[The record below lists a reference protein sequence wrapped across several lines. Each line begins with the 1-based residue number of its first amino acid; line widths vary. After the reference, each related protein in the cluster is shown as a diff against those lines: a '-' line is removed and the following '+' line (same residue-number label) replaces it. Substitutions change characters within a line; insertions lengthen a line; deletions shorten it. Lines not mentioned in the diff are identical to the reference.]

1 MNTQLFDKDQLN
13 IEEIFKKFYEVP
25 DYQREYVWR
34 KANVLALLNDIYCAF
49 KENAQNAYFI
59 GTTVVAT
66 NLKSSS
72 LEVIDGQQ
80 RLTTLFILLSIF
92 TQKVTNDR
100 QQFLNDLIKNKS
112 WDSFGDLS
120 SRYHLNLN
128 YANAQK
134 FLEIINTQPS
144 NLIKQLH
151 SDYGNRLPDTI
162 KNLYNAYQQI
172 NDFLDE
178 HCSSAE
184 ELFAFITYTLHQVF
198 VLQITTDINKALQI
212 FETINERGVGLN
224 PLDLIKNRLFCHI
237 DKKDFK
243 ILKDK
248 WQEIFKLFRKNETHK
263 LRFIRYFLMAN
274 FPDKIDSGIYKNGII
289 RTDDI
294 FDFTSNLEDIS
305 KPQDFLQNLYQ
316 AALDYNGF
324 LEGKLNGEDNEQLQN
339 INTLNGGLSTYIIA
353 LLSAKNLPLPILKHF
368 IKQVESFM
376 FFYII
381 PGNNTNALERECAS
395 WAKQLYSLS
404 KIQNEEEQLSSYNKF
419 ITSALITPTQQRMNN
434 FDDYFRRLQMGKNR
448 TRTRYILNKISLYV
462 QEKWNGCHVSSNLFS
477 GLDIE
482 HILPNHPKEGLREAF
497 GVEIY
502 EEYKNRLGNLTL
514 LEAPLNRSL
523 GNDFFEIK
531 KQTYTT
537 SNCVFTKSI
546 IALPNTTGATSQ
558 HGHFF
563 QYIPHWDVWTKES
576 IEQRQEL
583 LLKLTK
589 KVWPLEIYTK

>member
-1 MNTQLFDKDQLN
+1 MNSQLFDKDQLN
-13 IEEIFKKFYEVP
+13 IEEIFNKFYEVP

-34 KANVLALLNDIYCAF
+34 TANVLALLNDIYSAF
-49 KENAQNAYFI
+49 KENSQNGYFI
-59 GTTVVAT
+59 GTTVVA
-66 NLKSSS
+66 NNPYNAS

-80 RLTTLFILLSIF
+80 RLTTLFILLSVF
-92 TQKVTNDR
+92 TQKVVNDH
-100 QQFLNDLIKNKS
+100 QKFLSDLIKNKS
-112 WDSFGDLS
+112 WDSSGKLS

-134 FLEIINTQPS
+134 FLEIINTQPD

-151 SDYGNRLPDTI
+151 TDYGSRLPDTI

-178 HCSSAE
+178 HCTTSE

-198 VLQITTDINKALQI
+198 VLQITTDINRALQI

-274 FPDKIDSGIYKNGII
+274 FPDQIDSSIYKNGIL
-289 RTDDI
+289 RTNDI
-294 FDFTSNLEDIS
+294 FNFTSKLDNINDPYS
-305 KPQDFLQNLYQ
+305 FLDNLYQ
-316 AALDYNGF
+316 AASDYNGF
-324 LEGKLNGEDNEQLQN
+324 LEGKLNGEENDQLQN

-353 LLSAKNLPLPILKHF
+353 LLAAKNLPQPILKHF

-381 PGNNTNALERECAS
+381 PGNNTNALERDCAN
-395 WAKQLYSLS
+395 WARQIHSLS
-404 KIQNEEEQLSSYNKF
+404 KIQNEEEQLAAYNKF
-419 ITSALITPTQQRMNN
+419 ITDALINPTQQKMDN
-434 FDDYFRRLQMGKNR
+434 FDDYFKRFQMGKNR

-462 QEKWNGCHVSSNLFS
+462 QEKWNGSKAPNDWFS
-477 GLDIE
+477 RLDIE
-482 HILPNHPKEGLREAF
+482 HILPNHPKEELKEAF
-497 GVEIY
+497 GTEIY
-502 EEYKNRLGNLTL
+502 EDYKNRLGNLTL

-531 KQTYTT
+531 KQTYATT
-537 SNCVFTKSI
+537 NCVFTKGIVGLSI
-546 IALPNTTGATSQ
+546 TTGATSQ
-558 HGHFF
+558 HGQFF
-563 QYIPHWDVWTKES
+563 QNLPHWNTWTKEA

-589 KVWPLEIYTK
+589 EVWTLTTY

>member
-66 NLKSSS
+66 NLKSST

-100 QQFLNDLIKNKS
+100 QEFLNDLIKNKS

-274 FPDKIDSGIYKNGII
+274 FPDKIDSGIYKNGIL

-294 FDFTSNLEDIS
+294 FDFTSKLEDIS
-305 KPQDFLQNLYQ
+305 KPQDFLKNLYQ

-353 LLSAKNLPLPILKHF
+353 LLAAKILPLPILKHF

-395 WAKQLYSLS
+395 WARQLHSLS
-404 KIQNEEEQLSSYNKF
+404 KIQNEEEQLSLYNKF
-419 ITSALITPTQQRMNN
+419 ITNALINPTQQRMDN

-462 QEKWNGCHVSSNLFS
+462 QEKWNGCHVSNNLFS

-546 IALPNTTGATSQ
+546 IALPSTTGATSQ
-558 HGHFF
+558 HGQFF
-563 QYIPHWDVWTKES
+563 QHILHWDAWTKES

-589 KVWPLEIYTK
+589 EVWTFSNI